1 MGENCFEMVI
11 KRGLKIFPNGDEAG
25 LKFGPKWDVNVSES
39 ALMLTDCWLITMETS
54 IREEEG
60 ERLCITN
67 ANTVETHKY
76 KYSRNTNTKLHA
88 VSRPVVTDFH

>member
-1 MGENCFEMVI
+1 MHKLSNGIEIVPQKVGENCFEMVI

-39 ALMLTDCWLITMETS
+39 ALTLADCCLITMETS

-60 ERLCITN
+60 ETRD
-67 ANTVETHKY
+67 
-76 KYSRNTNTKLHA
+76 SA
-88 VSRPVVTDFH
+88 VQIQIQ